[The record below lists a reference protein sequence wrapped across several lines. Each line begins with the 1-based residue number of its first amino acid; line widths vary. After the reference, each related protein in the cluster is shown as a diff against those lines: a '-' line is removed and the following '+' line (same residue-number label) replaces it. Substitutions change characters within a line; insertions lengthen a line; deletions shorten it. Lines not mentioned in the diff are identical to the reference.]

1 MGAYQAGGQLQ
12 FLHRSKA
19 LELWGLSAISLLERR
34 DEKGLSSK
42 TRQTALENLLRFLAL
57 WKFFL
62 VSLGILPFA
71 PKVTFD

>member
-34 DEKGLSSK
+34 EGVEQQDQTDSPGKSAEVSGIVEVFPSPIGDSAICPKG
-42 TRQTALENLLRFLAL
+42 NF
-57 WKFFL
+57 
-62 VSLGILPFA
+62 
-71 PKVTFD
+71 